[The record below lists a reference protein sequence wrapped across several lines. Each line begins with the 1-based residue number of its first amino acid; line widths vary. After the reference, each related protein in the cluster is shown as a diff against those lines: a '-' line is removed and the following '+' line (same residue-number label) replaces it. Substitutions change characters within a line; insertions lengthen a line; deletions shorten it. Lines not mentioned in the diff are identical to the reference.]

1 MRGARN
7 VIPSEA
13 RDLLHRFRERAS
25 GSLVACAPRDDEPVS
40 RPYSA
45 LFGLTVFSALTAL
58 TVLPALTACSP
69 DHRTP
74 VVLYSPHGR
83 DQLTLLEHAFE
94 AKRPDID
101 VRWLDMGSQEIL
113 DRLRFERVNPQ
124 ADVWFGGPTTIFD
137 RGVHDSLLAPYRPA
151 WSDHVGP
158 GGVGPG
164 DLYYPVYRTPVVI
177 AFNNR
182 LLSRERAPKDWDEVL
197 APSWRD
203 KVLIRDPMASGT
215 MRAIW
220 GLILVRSLRQTGD
233 TTQGIAWLRR
243 LDGQT
248 KAYALNPA
256 ILDARLARGEG
267 LLTLWDLPDVLISR
281 SKGMPFDYVFPSSG
295 TVVIDDAIGLVRG
308 CRHVEAAKAF
318 IDYVG
323 SEEGQLLAAERVFRL
338 PARRDLPRE
347 RIPAWVAQVERRMV
361 VAHMDWDLLARNG
374 TAWMGYWDRHVR
386 NTGKR

>member
-1 MRGARN
+1 MRTGRWAWC
-7 VIPSEA
+7 
-13 RDLLHRFRERAS
+13 RFV
-25 GSLVACAPRDDEPVS
+25 LP
-40 RPYSA
+40 
-45 LFGLTVFSALTAL
+45 VFSALACLPDGRTA
-58 TVLPALTACSP
+58 
-69 DHRTP
+69 
-74 VVLYSPHGR
+74 VVVYSPHGR

-94 AKRPDID
+94 RERPDID

-151 WSDHVGP
+151 WADRVGLR
-158 GGVGPG
+158 GIGEG
-164 DLYYPVYRTPVVI
+164 DLYFPAYRTPAVI
-177 AFNNR
+177 AFNSR
-182 LLSRERAPKDWDEVL
+182 LVARKDAPHDWDAVL
-197 APSWRD
+197 DRRWFD

-220 GLILVRSLRQTGD
+220 GLLIERSLRTTGD
-233 TTQGIAWLRR
+233 TAQGMAWLRR

-267 LLTLWDLPDVLISR
+267 VVTLWDLPDILISR
-281 SKGMPFDYVFPSSG
+281 SKGMPFDYVFPRSG

-308 CRHVEAAKAF
+308 ARHPEAARAF

-323 SEEGQLLAAERVFRL
+323 SVEAQLLAAERVYRL
-338 PARRDLPRE
+338 PARRDLPIE
-347 RIPAWVAQVERRMV
+347 RVPAWVAGVEREMV
-361 VAHMDWDLLARNG
+361 VAEVDWDLLARQG
-374 TAWMGYWDRHVR
+374 SAWMGYWDRHVR
-386 NTGKR
+386 GTGRAGHAP